1 MAEVIVA
8 GDKTLVMI
16 RPEAIGDLAEN
27 PLQTPTAAQPGH
39 RQFHGVSHAMEHGVV
54 ELGSRGQLEEG
65 SNLPRTSGREIGCL
79 SGGAGISLGP
89 DRTTLPR
96 RTRRTNTA
104 AFTLG
109 TSRAILASRTSSA
122 ILAGRAILAGCTRR
136 ANAATFTLG
145 PSSAIL
151 AGRTSRA
158 ILAGR
163 TSGPWLAIFPG
174 SSGRAGGAILAIAAT
189 LSRRTYRTNGTALT
203 LGTSR
208 AILAGR
214 ANGPWLAIFPGSAG
228 RAGGAILAIAATL
241 PRRTRRT
248 NAAALTLGP
257 SSAILA
263 GRANGPWLAI
273 FPGSAGRASGAIF
286 AIAAILSRRTCRP
299 HGTALTLGPSQAI
312 LARRSNG
319 PWLAILTG
327 RSNGARF
334 AVLAILAVGAIE
346 TIHTV
351 DAVQSILAD
360 RPVHSG
366 LPFLAGRPHRPLRP
380 GLSVFARRPVAAIA
394 ARNAIFSVAA
404 FLAID
409 PVAARLSLRP
419 RFPLWT
425 RLPLRPGHTGH
436 SGDPRSRRRV
446 PRAVPEIEVNPT
458 LRFVVPNPEH
468 TLGLFQP
475 GIARLGMRRQLILIF
490 HDTQNSTHRRNLI
503 ETIDHE
509 RLPIFSKRA
518 DHLKARR
525 PPIQRKL
532 LRDNRRCKPPTRGK
546 TPSDWEKPAGKAQ
559 KEAQTH
565 MIKGF

>member
-1 MAEVIVA
+1 
-8 GDKTLVMI
+8 
-16 RPEAIGDLAEN
+16 
-27 PLQTPTAAQPGH
+27 
-39 RQFHGVSHAMEHGVV
+39 MEHGVV

-89 DRTTLPR
+89 DRATLPR

-163 TSGPWLAIFPG
+163 TSRPWLAIFPG

-189 LSRRTYRTNGTALT
+189 LSRRTYRTHGTALT
-203 LGTSR
+203 LGTSQ

-214 ANGPWLAIFPGSAG
+214 A
-228 RAGGAILAIAATL
+228 
-241 PRRTRRT
+241 
-248 NAAALTLGP
+248 

-286 AIAAILSRRTCRP
+286 AIAAILPRRTCRP

-319 PWLAILTG
+319 SWLAILTG
-327 RSNGARF
+327 RSNRARL
-334 AVLAILAVGAIE
+334 AVLTILAVGAIE

-404 FLAID
+404 VLAID